1 MLNNIDL
8 PNSLRNPSPINQTE
22 PTGPLNVQPL
32 ASNKNKRIESHS
44 VEGQTLNL
52 QGRMPIQQEI
62 IMMNL
67 YEL

>member
-8 PNSLRNPSPINQTE
+8 PNSLRNPSPINQRE
-22 PTGPLNVQPL
+22 ESRPLNVKPL
-32 ASNKNKRIESHS
+32 APNKNKRIESHS
-44 VEGQTLNL
+44 VQGQILNV
-52 QGRMPIQQEI
+52 QGRVPIQQEI